1 MVSATAILATV
12 SAVWLIIILLKAWA
26 ARRITA
32 WPIESVKTRRMM
44 VCEILTDLLM
54 VGLLLVSILCLKK

>member
-1 MVSATAILATV
+1 MVTAITILATV
-12 SAVWLIIILLKAWA
+12 STVWLIIILLKAWA
-26 ARRITA
+26 ARGITA

-54 VGLLLVSILCLKK
+54 VVLLVAAILCLKK

>member
-1 MVSATAILATV
+1 MVTAITILATV
-12 SAVWLIIILLKAWA
+12 STVWLIIILLKAWA
-26 ARRITA
+26 ARDITA

-54 VGLLLVSILCLKK
+54 VVLLVAAILCLKK